1 MDEFTRCQVC
11 TRTPL
16 VGEEVTVMR
25 RGRRE
30 AIVCDQCISAPRV
43 TTLGEAVGHER
54 IRSAEGAANVERVF
68 PRPVASP
75 SSRPARRVGT
85 AA

>member
-1 MDEFTRCQVC
+1 MDEFARCQVC

-25 RGRRE
+25 SARRE
-30 AIVCDQCISAPRV
+30 AIVCDQCVSTPRAA
-43 TTLGEAVGHER
+43 TLGEVVGRER

-75 SSRPARRVGT
+75 SSRPARRAGT